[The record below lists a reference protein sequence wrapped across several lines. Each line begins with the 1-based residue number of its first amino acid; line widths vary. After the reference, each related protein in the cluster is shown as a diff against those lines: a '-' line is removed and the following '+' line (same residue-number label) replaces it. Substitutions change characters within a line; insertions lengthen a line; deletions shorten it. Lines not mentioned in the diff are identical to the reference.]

1 MPELSAQ
8 LKATPVGDDVYVF
21 LMDSAVPY
29 LYDSQRDIELHRPPR
44 SDPHSPNSQ
53 KESNECDQRVE
64 APVKLAFQS
73 SGSVLRAKLVEPHE
87 RREDQAHRSKTHGSS
102 QRQDI
107 IEDRN
112 S

>member
-1 MPELSAQ
+1 M
-8 LKATPVGDDVYVF
+8 YVF

-29 LYDSQRDIELHRPPR
+29 LYDSQHDIEPNRPTRHDSHP
-44 SDPHSPNSQ
+44 SDSQ
-53 KESNECDQRVE
+53 KDSNERDQRVE

-87 RREDQAHRSKTHGSS
+87 RWEDQAHRSKTHGSS
-102 QRQDI
+102 QRQDVV
-107 IEDRN
+107 EDWN

>member
-29 LYDSQRDIELHRPPR
+29 LYDSQRDIEIHTRPR
-44 SDPHSPNSQ
+44 SDLHSTDSQ
-53 KESNECDQRVE
+53 KDPNECDQCVE
-64 APVKLAFQS
+64 TPVKLAFHS
-73 SGSVLRAKLVEPHE
+73 TGSVLRAKLVEPHE
-87 RREDQAHRSKTHGSS
+87 CREDQAHRSKTHGSS
-102 QRQDI
+102 QRQDVV
-107 IEDRN
+107 EDGN